1 MVSFPKVAKVT
12 IMNIPLGDTPY
23 DDRKFRMKNDALFFP
38 DFCSSFDVVLGCSA
52 LILVFHGQS
61 Y

>member
-1 MVSFPKVAKVT
+1 MLSFPKVAKVT

-38 DFCSSFDVVLGCSA
+38 DFCSSFWRGAGV
-52 LILVFHGQS
+52 
-61 Y
+61 